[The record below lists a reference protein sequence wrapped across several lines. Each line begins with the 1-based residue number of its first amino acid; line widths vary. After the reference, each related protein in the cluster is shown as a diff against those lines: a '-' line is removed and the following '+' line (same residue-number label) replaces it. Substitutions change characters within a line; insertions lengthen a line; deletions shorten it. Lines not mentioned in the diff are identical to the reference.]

1 MEIHATDKNNAIKGR
16 IEWTKKN
23 QSKIWIYHKMIELV
37 DEYTTGYM
45 SQTLE
50 SVMESI
56 LCKLL
61 SFLFCF

>member
-1 MEIHATDKNNAIKGR
+1 
-16 IEWTKKN
+16 
-23 QSKIWIYHKMIELV
+23 MIELV
-37 DEYTTGYM
+37 DEYTIGYM